1 MADEKATD
9 ALAKDA
15 AEGGIPSMSTDNTPS
30 GEILSETDGAGL
42 IVNVHNDMNV
52 VDALGEHVGKV
63 RRVKMGDPDA
73 VTTKGQV
80 MRTPLNWWDDL
91 AQVFVGPAPE
101 IGESI
106 QNELVRVGFVQ
117 IDAKGPF
124 NADYVVASFQI
135 ASVTGDTVTLTVDRD
150 SLIKI

>member
-1 MADEKATD
+1 MADEKSTD
-9 ALAKDA
+9 ALAKEA
-15 AEGGIPSMSTDNTPS
+15 AEGGIPSMSTDNTPA
-30 GEILSETDGAGL
+30 GKVLSETDGAGL
-42 IVNVHNDMNV
+42 IVNVQNDMNV
-52 VDALGEHVGKV
+52 VDAVGEHVGKV

-73 VTTKGQV
+73 VTTRGQEL
-80 MRTPLNWWDDL
+80 RTPLNWWDDL
-91 AQVFVGPAPE
+91 AEVFVGPPPE

-106 QNELVRVGFVQ
+106 QKELVRVGFVQ

-135 ASVTGDTVTLTVDRD
+135 ASVEGDTVTLTVDRD

>member
-1 MADEKATD
+1 MADDKGTD
-9 ALAKDA
+9 ALAREA

-30 GEILSETDGAGL
+30 GEVLSETDGSGL
-42 IVNVHNDMNV
+42 IVNVQNDMNV
-52 VDALGEHVGKV
+52 VDAVGEHVGKV

-73 VTTKGQV
+73 VTTKGQELN
-80 MRTPLNWWDDL
+80 TPGTWWDDL
-91 AQVFVGPAPE
+91 AEVFTGPAPE

-106 QNELVRVGFVQ
+106 QNELARVGFVQ

-124 NADYVVASFQI
+124 NADYVAASFQI